1 MKSNEFVEYV
11 MQDLLAHISGITARA
26 MFGGHGLYHHGKIFG
41 IIINDELYFK
51 ADAEL
56 QKTYLEAGSKPFTYD
71 RNGKTCSMK
80 YFNTPEN
87 ILNNRE
93 ILEQWVAWSCAI
105 STIKKKPNY

>member
-26 MFGGHGLYHHGKIFG
+26 MYGGYGLYRHGKIFS

-51 ADAEL
+51 TDAEL
-56 QKTYLEAGSKPFTYD
+56 QKTYLAAGSKPFTYE

-80 YFNTPEN
+80 YFKPPEN
-87 ILNNRE
+87 VLNDRE
-93 ILEQWVAWSCAI
+93 ILEQWVEWSCAI
-105 STIKKKPNY
+105 STIKNKPN